1 MKRYNVHLKESQLK
15 RLEELAKDKEESVSR
30 LIRDSIDKYLQSQNN
45 E

>member
-15 RLEELAKDKEESVSR
+15 RLEELAKDREESVSR
-30 LIRDSIDKYLQSQNN
+30 LIRDSIDKYLQSQGN